1 MAYKAPALVIDIPEG
16 SSQAFIPGTSDIIAL
31 VKSGN
36 RKALNRTVICYD
48 NDGHPVALFG
58 QDTWNCRPYAHTKE
72 SRVSKNRLRFAY
84 LNSCPGL
91 QLEAKIIVY
100 GWLFHRSSTR
110 SRPAKFSSIE
120 SRCNTP
126 LNEIFSFL
134 AENNHDSI
142 VALNQTG
149 VWQSFLAWVQSKD
162 WSHNS
167 VGHVFRT
174 LRFIAKNACW
184 HNIRLILPEFKV
196 DDLAGRLCHNERR
209 THQQI
214 LALPQS
220 VADTLYGE
228 AIRFVE
234 LAWPH
239 RLALEETE
247 RQLQENYLQAKSI
260 VDAYLAEGRFP
271 ALVNPEGEITDKH
284 RYSLTIKSFLRERV
298 QDTIHSCLG
307 PSGLLPG
314 EKADGD
320 WLKKFR
326 GQLLTS
332 CFICCAAF
340 SGMRLSELFELTKD
354 SFHTEVI
361 GGETFFLLKGRTFKF
376 GEKQETWVT
385 SPITEKAIQLATSLT
400 RLARCQLEDAAKWSA
415 GISEKEHYLN
425 LSRSLWLS
433 QTYRSRLPVLIIR
446 WNARLQAFAK
456 QVSATIDNDTLRECI
471 TLNPNSRLRTEKLQN
486 SNTNWPMT
494 THMFRRTLAVFA
506 VKNNLG
512 SAIAIKQQFGHL
524 RLKMSEW
531 YCEGGIASRMNN
543 VLIDTELQDLIDRE
557 RLDNNTRLYYDWFN
571 GIAPLS
577 GTHGKAIVAMRQD
590 LPVVYRSWESIW
602 QLLSTGRLTLHGTLH
617 GYCKNGYDCSMDG
630 VVNPAFC
637 VNCRGGGSIIDA
649 ENAAWWKRKHA
660 QLIVWLA
667 ENPTFSP
674 QEYAHCITQIRA
686 AENVMQDFDLPFQ
699 RYEGKGEQR

>member
-1 MAYKAPALVIDIPEG
+1 MELQALCSHKGIQSKQKSTQICLSE
-16 SSQAFIPGTSDIIAL
+16 FMSD
-31 VKSGN
+31 
-36 RKALNRTVICYD
+36 
-48 NDGHPVALFG
+48 
-58 QDTWNCRPYAHTKE
+58 
-72 SRVSKNRLRFAY
+72 
-84 LNSCPGL
+84 L

-134 AENNHDSI
+134 AENKHDSI

-149 VWQSFLAWVQSKD
+149 VWQSFLAWVQAKD
-162 WSHNS
+162 RSHIS
-167 VGHVFRT
+167 VGHVLRT

-234 LAWPH
+234 SAWPH

-247 RQLQENYLQAKSI
+247 RRLQENYLQAKSI
-260 VDAYLAEGRFP
+260 VDAYLAEGHFP

-361 GGETFFLLKGRTFKF
+361 GRNILPSERQNLQIWRKAGDLGHQPDNGESHSTGHLPDPAGPMHGGRCKMEYWNLRKRTLPKSFTFT
-376 GEKQETWVT
+376 
-385 SPITEKAIQLATSLT
+385 LAEPDIPFTPSRSDYSLE
-400 RLARCQLEDAAKWSA
+400 RPSA
-415 GISEKEHYLN
+415 GIFQAS
-425 LSRSLWLS
+425 LS
-433 QTYRSRLPVLIIR
+433 
-446 WNARLQAFAK
+446 
-456 QVSATIDNDTLRECI
+456 
-471 TLNPNSRLRTEKLQN
+471 
-486 SNTNWPMT
+486 
-494 THMFRRTLAVFA
+494 H
-506 VKNNLG
+506 
-512 SAIAIKQQFGHL
+512 H
-524 RLKMSEW
+524 
-531 YCEGGIASRMNN
+531 
-543 VLIDTELQDLIDRE
+543 
-557 RLDNNTRLYYDWFN
+557 
-571 GIAPLS
+571 
-577 GTHGKAIVAMRQD
+577 
-590 LPVVYRSWESIW
+590 
-602 QLLSTGRLTLHGTLH
+602 
-617 GYCKNGYDCSMDG
+617 
-630 VVNPAFC
+630 
-637 VNCRGGGSIIDA
+637 
-649 ENAAWWKRKHA
+649 
-660 QLIVWLA
+660 
-667 ENPTFSP
+667 
-674 QEYAHCITQIRA
+674 
-686 AENVMQDFDLPFQ
+686 
-699 RYEGKGEQR
+699 